1 MSVSADAGSPTGG
14 ERSSG
19 LQKRVGVVGTL
30 VWDTIHQRD
39 GRPEPAHEWGG
50 IAYALAAMSA
60 SIPDGWQ
67 VVPLIKVGRD
77 LGESALRFLRG
88 LPRVELD
95 TGVRIV
101 QEPNNRVELR
111 YLDRERRTEHL
122 SGGVPPWSWP
132 ELSPLARSCDALYV
146 NFISGFEATLPTMR
160 ELRAHF
166 TGPMHGD
173 LHSLFLGLE
182 DDGTRVPQP
191 LSEVESWTGCF
202 EVVQFNEAEF
212 ASVRDGRDADAV
224 EEAVLRGRP
233 EVLLVTLGS
242 RGCRYAADRQG
253 RWIAAAD
260 RFSEPATHGSVA
272 PVVRGTVQGDIVAG
286 MVDPTGCGD
295 VWGATAFARML
306 MGSELQA
313 ALGAANRAAAI
324 SAAGRGT
331 RDLANRLRSDSD
343 GATSRGSGGEE

>member
-146 NFISGFEATLPTMR
+146 NFISGFEMDLDAAR
-160 ELRAHF
+160 ALRASF
-166 TGPMHGD
+166 PGPTYAD
-173 LHSLFLGLE
+173 LHSLFLGL
-182 DDGTRVPQP
+182 GSQGLRVPRELP
-191 LSEVESWTGCF
+191 SWGAWLRCF
-202 EVVQFNEAEF
+202 
-212 ASVRDGRDADAV
+212 DAV
-224 EEAVLRGRP
+224 QMNEDEFELLGRAWGDPWRLAAELVGP
-233 EVLLVTLGS
+233 ELKLMTITLGE
-242 RGCRYAADRQG
+242 RGAGY
-253 RWIAAAD
+253 
-260 RFSEPATHGSVA
+260 
-272 PVVRGTVQGDIVAG
+272 VAG
-286 MVDPTGCGD
+286 PGFDPDPSSWPGMRPTLGAAGAAESGHSPLTREPVTGDPTGCGD
-295 VWGATAFARML
+295 VWGATFFARLLAGDPLEVAMARSNDL
-306 MGSELQA
+306 A
-313 ALGAANRAAAI
+313 ARNVLHRGAAGLHLHLV
-324 SAAGRGT
+324 GRIP
-331 RDLANRLRSDSD
+331 
-343 GATSRGSGGEE
+343 GSV